1 MSTKSKHEVRSHRN
15 YRVNES
21 VRASYFGSAVRQART
36 REVHKQAK
44 ESAWD
49 KFKRIFKRENKQAKE
64 SAWDKFKRIFKR
76 EKKGAK

>member
-21 VRASYFGSAVRQART
+21 VRASYFGSAVKQART
-36 REVHKQAK
+36 RKEHKQAK
-44 ESAWD
+44 ESVWNGL
-49 KFKRIFKRENKQAKE
+49 KRIFKH
-64 SAWDKFKRIFKR
+64 